1 MKVVVLY
8 RSKSEHGTAVEQYAR
23 EFEVRTSKK
32 LKLQEIDT
40 VEGDEMAKLYDV
52 TQYPALLAIAEDG
65 HLLKLWQGEQLPLIN
80 EVAAYVLEQG

>member
-65 HLLKLWQGEQLPLIN
+65 HLLKLWQGKQLPLIN